1 LLTVNTSNSANRITE
16 EKTMPRVVVFNQVS
30 LDGYFTDRNGDM
42 SWAHKDDPEWTA
54 FASEN
59 AKGGGTLLFGRKTY
73 EMMASFW
80 PTKAALEQ
88 MPAVAQGMNEMQKV
102 VFSRTLDKAT
112 WKNTKLVK
120 GDLVAE
126 VRKMK
131 KAPGTDM
138 VILGSG
144 TIVSQLTQAGLI
156 DEYQF
161 VVDPI
166 VLGDGRTLFEGVKDK
181 LNLKRTNARTFGNGN
196 VVLTYQPA

>member
-1 LLTVNTSNSANRITE
+1 
-16 EKTMPRVVVFNQVS
+16 MPRVLVFNQVS

-73 EMMASFW
+73 EMMANFW
-80 PTKAALEQ
+80 PTKAAMEQ
-88 MPAVAQGMNEMQKV
+88 MPAVAKGMNDMQKV
-102 VFSRTLDKAT
+102 VFSRTLDKAA

-156 DEYQF
+156 DEYQL
-161 VVDPI
+161 VVDPV
-166 VLGDGRTLFEGVKDK
+166 VLGEGRTLFEGVKDK

-196 VVLTYQPA
+196 VVLTYQRA

>member
-1 LLTVNTSNSANRITE
+1 
-16 EKTMPRVVVFNQVS
+16 MPRLMVFNQVS

-59 AKGGGTLLFGRKTY
+59 AKGGGGGGGVLLFGRKTY

-88 MPAVAQGMNEMQKV
+88 MPDVAKGMNDMQKV

-126 VRKMK
+126 VGKMK
-131 KAPGTDM
+131 KAPGGDM

-156 DEYQF
+156 DEYQL
-161 VVDPI
+161 VVDPV
-166 VLGDGRTLFEGVKDK
+166 VLGEGRTLFEGVKDK
-181 LNLKRTNARTFGNGN
+181 LSLKRTNARTFGNGN
-196 VVLTYQPA
+196 VVLTYQRA